1 MNYSEIIFGKTLE
14 ELSIDILT
22 HFFST
27 PQGETATIEF
37 KSFSKHSTFDKNI
50 DGIIKGLCA
59 FLNSDGGILI
69 WGAPNGA
76 KPEGKREEVFQGEL
90 QLVNELKEKDAIINI
105 ISSRITPMPAGI
117 SVKIL
122 EGDNGCAY
130 VLEVQ
135 PSPYKPHQFNHIYY
149 IRLDGQS
156 RPAPHYMVEAMFR
169 QVSFPN
175 LEAYAKFVSL
185 TDIGTHWLLLAEIYL
200 LNLSV
205 FQNDEM
211 VAYQLVIETGDIDGA
226 RGTFFSKPEPVLYY
240 GRPFRGHHEIIIVK
254 TELEKKTNIFKMALT
269 HGGKKSPAKI
279 SNYVLDFKLHDYREN
294 EGNLNYLMTTAE
306 ENKYYSDLQ
315 KEKGSGKGKLL
326 REILGREV
334 K

>member
-1 MNYSEIIFGKTLE
+1 MNYSEIVFGKRLE
-14 ELSIDILT
+14 ELGIDTLT

-27 PQGETATIEF
+27 QQGETATLEF

-69 WGAPNGA
+69 WGAPNGT
-76 KPEGKREEVFQGEL
+76 KPEGRKEEVFQGEM

-105 ISSRITPMPAGI
+105 ISSRITPMPTGI

-130 VLEVQ
+130 VFEVQ

-169 QVSFPN
+169 QISFPN
-175 LEAYAKFVSL
+175 LEAYSKFVSL
-185 TDIGTHWLLLAEIYL
+185 TDLGTHWMLVAEIYL

-205 FQNDEM
+205 FQNEELA
-211 VAYQLVIETGDIDGA
+211 AYQLLIEPGAFDGTG
-226 RGTFFSKPEPVLYY
+226 GTFFSDPEPVLYY
-240 GRPFRGHHEIIIVK
+240 GRPLRSQHNIIIAK
-254 TELEKKTNIFKMALT
+254 NAIEKRAGIFKMVLT
-269 HGGKKSPAKI
+269 YGGKKSPAKI
-279 SNYVLDFKLHDYREN
+279 SNYVLDFKLFDSGRD
-294 EGNLNYLMTTAE
+294 EGNLNYLMTTVE
-306 ENKYYSDLQ
+306 ENMFYSDAQ
-315 KEKGSGKGKLL
+315 KNKGSGKEKLL